1 MAVTIQEK
9 PYSFTKVGQKLIYRT
24 TSTNVSNN
32 GFRFVFKIYEGTTN
46 LISTVYV
53 VPTPEA
59 TPQGVFDLSTIAKHR
74 IETKL
79 ELEDNEPSVDFQSST
94 YPVYLYKIVVM
105 EGYIVSGVF
114 TEQAASAVTNYHYL
128 IPCSYSHM
136 DGYKPNPDD
145 RYGLD
150 GVTKLLMGDRNSGT
164 HIPRIMPSGLSAS
177 SSRVFI
183 PIRNTNLDGGYL
195 YYVTDYADALSS
207 KDSGLSTNTYVRM
220 KLVPSGGGN
229 IFATEAIGGNGIVKI
244 PAYPKSLEGT
254 TSLINPNDY
263 PNFRYYSITV
273 VNSTGAT
280 QLSAEYVFYP
290 EEVDCIYDNIRIA
303 WWSPVSGGY
312 DYFNFTKKNEQ
323 SIEVERKRVQRVVG
337 NYSSASGGFGYDT
350 ADRGLMEG
358 NVETR
363 TYISMASDYIKENE
377 FALLKNL
384 IRSNDVYIIN
394 DDQTILPVVI
404 EENNYTERRTRD
416 GKVYNLT
423 IRVRYS
429 NEDL

>member
-1 MAVTIQEK
+1 
-9 PYSFTKVGQKLIYRT
+9 
-24 TSTNVSNN
+24 
-32 GFRFVFKIYEGTTN
+32 
-46 LISTVYV
+46 VYV

-59 TPQGVFDLSTIAKHR
+59 TPQGILDISSIARHR
-74 IETKL
+74 IETKIDL
-79 ELEDNEPSVDFQSST
+79 TNNEPTVDFQSNT

-105 EGYIVSGVF
+105 EGYNVDGVF
-114 TEQAASAVTNYHYL
+114 TEQSGTAITNYHYFF
-128 IPCSYSHM
+128 PCSYNHT
-136 DGYKPNPDD
+136 DGYKPNPDT

-164 HIPRIMPSGLSAS
+164 HIPRIMPTGLTAS

-183 PIRNTNLDGGYL
+183 PIRNTNLDSGYL
-195 YYVTDYADALSS
+195 YYITDYADTLTE

-229 IFATEAIGGNGIVKI
+229 IFATEAIGGNGMVAI

-254 TSLINPNDY
+254 TSLINPSDY
-263 PNFRYYSITV
+263 PNFKYYSITV

-290 EEVDCIYDNIRIA
+290 EEIGCIYDNLRIA

-312 DYFNFTKKNEQ
+312 DYFNFSKKNEQ
-323 SIEVERKRVQRVVG
+323 SIEVERKRVERVVG
-337 NYSSASGGFGYDT
+337 NYSTASSGFGFDA

-358 NVETR
+358 DIETR
-363 TYISMASDYIKENE
+363 TYTTMTTDYIKENE

-384 IRSNDVYIIN
+384 IRSKDVYIIT
-394 DDQTILPVVI
+394 DDGIPIPIVI
-404 EENNYTERRTRD
+404 EENGYTEKRTRD
-416 GKVYNLT
+416 GKVYQLT
-423 IRVRYS
+423 LRARYS
-429 NEDL
+429 NESL

>member
-1 MAVTIQEK
+1 MAITVQEQ
-9 PYSFTKVGQKLIYRT
+9 PYSATKVGQKLIYRL
-24 TSTNVSNN
+24 TSSNVAND

-46 LISTVYV
+46 LISTIYV
-53 VPTPEA
+53 PPTPEA
-59 TPQGVFDLSTIAKHR
+59 TPQGILDLSPVLKHR
-74 IETKL
+74 MDVRHKSF
-79 ELEDNEPSVDFQSST
+79 NAEPSVDFGESD
-94 YPVYLYKIVVM
+94 YPYYLYKVTM
-105 EGYIVSGVF
+105 QEGYNVAGVF
-114 TEQAASAVTNYHYL
+114 TVQATTTTAYHYL
-128 IPCSYSHM
+128 LPCSYSHM
-136 DGYKPNPDD
+136 DGYKPNPDN

-164 HIPRIMPSGLSAS
+164 HIPRVMPSGLSAS

-195 YYVTDYADALSS
+195 YYVTDYADALSA

-290 EEVDCIYDNIRIA
+290 EEIDCIYENIRVA

-312 DYFNFTKKNEQ
+312 DYFNFSKKNEQ

-363 TYISMASDYIKENE
+363 TYISMTSDYIKENE
-377 FALLKNL
+377 FALLKNPPL
-384 IRSNDVYIIN
+384 AAKSVMF
-394 DDQTILPVVI
+394 
-404 EENNYTERRTRD
+404 ENNF
-416 GKVYNLT
+416 
-423 IRVRYS
+423 VR
-429 NEDL
+429 